1 MWEISVLFQSY
12 KRVEE
17 EKVEEKAERCQSLLM
32 QRLGCSLCKEERM
45 LLREGL
51 RSNRT
56 RKSHRGSKTIHIDL
70 FSYQEENRLYLSL

>member
-1 MWEISVLFQSY
+1 
-12 KRVEE
+12 
-17 EKVEEKAERCQSLLM
+17 M
-32 QRLGCSLCKEERM
+32 QRLRCLLSEEQRM

-56 RKSHRGSKTIHIDL
+56 RKSTAALKLFIDL